1 MLNAHRAIPTKAKH
15 HGIDGKPK
23 SGSIKNGGMPATTK
37 LDNLGNNNRLLILNQ
52 STRIRWTK

>member
-23 SGSIKNGGMPATTK
+23 SGSIKKWGNACYAT
-37 LDNLGNNNRLLILNQ
+37 LDKSKAIEILPWMKEGK
-52 STRIRWTK
+52 R